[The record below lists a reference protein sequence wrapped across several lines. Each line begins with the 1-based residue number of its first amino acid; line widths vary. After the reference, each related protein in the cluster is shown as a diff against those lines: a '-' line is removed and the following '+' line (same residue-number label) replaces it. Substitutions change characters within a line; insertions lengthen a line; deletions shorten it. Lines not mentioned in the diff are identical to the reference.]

1 MPLFTK
7 DEMNRHIEQSGKN
20 FNSFSKIHSVPTSLR
35 KAKTFLENE
44 YLKEIQ
50 AASDDHCFY
59 FKSLYYHSFKKS
71 EPPHEL
77 HTALSIVTGKV
88 LHASCSC
95 ISGKKGFC
103 NHVLGLLINLCNFST
118 YECKDIRQLNICNK
132 DGDMTPRVECTSALQ
147 MWHRTGR
154 EDTIRP
160 QPVVEVV
167 VKKSKLD
174 MAHSSEGLKCLL
186 YESRNKCKSQV
197 SAETHLKEELSQ
209 IIPKMGLCEVA
220 NSESVNSVDTRFG
233 KSPLGSYASYQLTFT
248 ESNFKVYCNFVVL

>member
-7 DEMNRHIEQSGKN
+7 GEMNRHIEQSGKN
-20 FNSFSKIHSVPTSLR
+20 FGSFSKIHSVPTSLR

-118 YECKDIRQLNICNK
+118 YECKDIRQLNK

-147 MWHRTGR
+147 MWHRSGR

-186 YESRNKCKSQV
+186 YESRKKCKSQV
-197 SAETHLKEELSQ
+197 SAETHLKEELSK